1 MLQKLSIRNYALI
14 DNVEMELDKGLNII
28 TGETGAGKSIMLGA
42 LSLILG
48 HRAET
53 KFFFN
58 QEKKCII
65 EGVFKLKGTRLKP
78 LFEEHDLDFHE
89 ESILRRE
96 ISIDGKSRAFI
107 NDTPVTLSVM
117 KHLGERFIDI
127 HSQHATLELNDPG
140 FQLTVVDGLANHEV
154 LLNDYRENFKRFKKN
169 QVRLTELQKVADEA
183 RNKQDYEQFL
193 FNELEQANLQ
203 ADEQETLE
211 TELQTLNNAES
222 IKRSLVTSYQLL
234 SDEDASALPML
245 KEAISQLNAVDKFNP
260 AYADLNERLRSAL
273 IELKDISSELAT
285 LEEHVIFN
293 PARIEEISHR
303 LNLLY
308 TLQQKHRVNSVPEL
322 LAIQEEL
329 SNNLSL
335 ILSGEEEIQRLQQ
348 EIEEQKA
355 ALEKMATLLSAN
367 RSKSIKAT
375 ESQVA
380 QILTQ
385 AGMPNAKIKIEQT
398 VLKELNKDGKDNI
411 ALLFSANS
419 GQPPAPVA
427 KVASGGELSRIM
439 LAIKSILAKHSD
451 LPTLIFDEIDTGIS
465 GEIALRV
472 GQVIGELERNMQVV
486 CITHLPQIAAKGNAH
501 FFVYKNEEAA
511 RSTTGIKRLDRDGR
525 VYVIAE
531 MLSGKPPG
539 KSAMA
544 NAREL
549 LDKGQISK
557 A

>member
-14 DNVEMELDKGLNII
+14 DNVEIELDKGLNII

-48 HRAET
+48 QRAET
-53 KFFFN
+53 KYFFN
-58 QEKKCII
+58 QAKKCII
-65 EGVFKLKGTRLKP
+65 EGAFKLKGDKLKP

-89 ESILRRE
+89 DSIIRRE

-107 NDTPVTLSVM
+107 NDTPVTLTVM
-117 KHLGERFIDI
+117 KQFGERLIDI
-127 HSQHATLELNDPG
+127 HSQHATRELNDPG
-140 FQLTVVDGLANHEV
+140 FQLAVVDGLANHEE
-154 LLNDYRENFKRFKKN
+154 LLSAYREDFKQYKKN
-169 QVRLTELQKVADEA
+169 QHTLRELRKLADEA

-193 FNELEQANLQ
+193 FTELENANLEIT
-203 ADEQETLE
+203 EQETLE
-211 TELQTLNNAES
+211 AELQALNNAEA
-222 IKRSLVTSYQLL
+222 IKRSLVNSHQLL
-234 SDEDASALPML
+234 SEEEVAALPIL
-245 KEAISQLNAVDKFNP
+245 KEAIGQLQAVEKFHVT
-260 AYADLNERLRSAL
+260 YSELTDRLRSTL
-273 IELKDISSELAT
+273 IELKDISNELAQ
-285 LEEHVIFN
+285 LGDDVVFN

-303 LNLLY
+303 LDMLY
-308 TLQQKHRVNSVPEL
+308 TLQQKHRVNTIAEL
-322 LAIQEEL
+322 IAIREEL

-335 ILSGEEEIQRLQQ
+335 ILSGDEEIERLHL
-348 EIEEQKA
+348 ETEKLKA
-355 ALEKMATLLSAN
+355 ALDKTAEKLSAN

-375 ESQVA
+375 EVQVNK
-380 QILTQ
+380 ILTQ
-385 AGMPNAKIKIEQT
+385 AGMPNARIKIEQT
-398 VLKELNKDGKDNI
+398 ILKELTKDGKDSI
-411 ALLFSANS
+411 SLLFSANV

-501 FFVYKNEEAA
+501 YFVYKDESAE
-511 RSTTGIKRLDRDGR
+511 RSTTGIKRLDHEGR
-525 VYVIAE
+525 IYVIAE

-539 KSAMA
+539 ESALA
-544 NAREL
+544 NAKDL
-549 LDKGQISK
+549 LSKGRLN
-557 A
+557 

>member
-14 DNVEMELDKGLNII
+14 DSVEMELDKGLNII

-48 HRAET
+48 QRAEA
-53 KFFFN
+53 KYFFN

-65 EGVFKLKGTRLKP
+65 EGVFKLKGDKLKP
-78 LFEEHDLDFHE
+78 LFEEHDLDFHQD
-89 ESILRRE
+89 SILRRE

-117 KHLGERFIDI
+117 KHLGEKLIDI

-140 FQLTVVDGLANHEV
+140 FQLAVVDGLANHEG
-154 LLNDYRENFKRFKKN
+154 LLTAYRENFKCYKKN
-169 QVRLTELQKVADEA
+169 QQKLSELRIKADET

-193 FNELEQANLQ
+193 FNELEHANLQ
-203 ADEQETLE
+203 IAEQDTLE
-211 TELQTLNNAES
+211 TEIKALNNAES
-222 IKRSLVTSYQLL
+222 IKRSLVNSFQLL
-234 SDEDASALPML
+234 SEEEASALPML
-245 KEAISQLNAVDKFNP
+245 KEAIGQLQAVEQFHHD
-260 AYADLNERLRSAL
+260 YAELTERLRSVL
-273 IELKDISSELAT
+273 IELKDISSELSL
-285 LEEHVIFN
+285 LEEQVVFN

-303 LNLLY
+303 LDTLY
-308 TLQQKHRVNSVPEL
+308 TLQQKHRVNSIAEL
-322 LAIQEEL
+322 IEIRNEL

-335 ILSGEEEIQRLQQ
+335 ILSGDEEIERLHQ
-348 EIEEQKA
+348 ETESLKA
-355 ALEKMATLLSAN
+355 ELEKIAKTLSAN

-375 ESQVA
+375 ETQVDK
-380 QILTQ
+380 ILSQ

-398 VLKELNKDGKDNI
+398 VLKELNKDGKDSI

-427 KVASGGELSRIM
+427 KIASGGELSRIM
-439 LAIKSILAKHSD
+439 LAIKSVLAKHSD

-465 GEIALRV
+465 GETALRV

-501 FFVYKNEEAA
+501 FFVYKNESAE
-511 RSTTGIKRLDRDGR
+511 RTTTGIKRLDTEGR
-525 VYVIAE
+525 IYVIAE

-539 KSAMA
+539 KSALA
-544 NAREL
+544 NAKDL
-549 LDKGQISK
+549 LDKVQLN
-557 A
+557 

>member
-14 DNVEMELDKGLNII
+14 DNVEIELDKGLNII

-48 HRAET
+48 QRAET
-53 KFFFN
+53 KYFFN
-58 QEKKCII
+58 QAKKCII
-65 EGVFKLKGTRLKP
+65 EGAFKLKGDKLKP

-89 ESILRRE
+89 DSIIRRE

-107 NDTPVTLSVM
+107 NDTPVTLTVM
-117 KHLGERFIDI
+117 KHFGERLIDI
-127 HSQHATLELNDPG
+127 HSQHATRELNDPG
-140 FQLTVVDGLANHEV
+140 FQLAVVDGLANHEE
-154 LLNDYRENFKRFKKN
+154 LLSAYRGDFKQYKKN
-169 QVRLTELQKVADEA
+169 QHTLRELRKLADEA

-193 FNELEQANLQ
+193 FTELENANLEIT
-203 ADEQETLE
+203 EQETLE
-211 TELQTLNNAES
+211 TELQALNNAEA
-222 IKRSLVTSYQLL
+222 IKRSLVNSYQLL
-234 SDEDASALPML
+234 SEEEVAALPIL
-245 KEAISQLNAVDKFNP
+245 KEAIGHLHAVEEFHVT
-260 AYADLNERLRSAL
+260 YSELTERLRSTL
-273 IELKDISSELAT
+273 IELKDISNELAQ
-285 LEEHVIFN
+285 LGDDVVFN
-293 PARIEEISHR
+293 PARIEEIGHR
-303 LNLLY
+303 LDILY
-308 TLQQKHRVNSVPEL
+308 TLQQKHRVNTIAEL
-322 LAIQEEL
+322 IDIREEL

-335 ILSGEEEIQRLQQ
+335 ILSGDEEIERLDL
-348 EIEEQKA
+348 ETEKLKA
-355 ALEKMATLLSAN
+355 SLEKIAEKLSVN

-375 ESQVA
+375 EIQVNK
-380 QILTQ
+380 ILTQ
-385 AGMPNAKIKIEQT
+385 AGMPNARIKIEQA
-398 VLKELNKDGKDNI
+398 VLKDLTKDGKDNI
-411 ALLFSANS
+411 SLLFSANA

-501 FFVYKNEEAA
+501 YFVYKDENAE
-511 RSTTGIKRLDRDGR
+511 RSTTGIKRLDHEGR

-539 KSAMA
+539 ESALA
-544 NAREL
+544 NAKDL
-549 LDKGQISK
+549 LSKGRLN
-557 A
+557 

>member
-14 DNVEMELDKGLNII
+14 DNVEIELDKGLNII

-48 HRAET
+48 QRAET
-53 KFFFN
+53 KYFFN
-58 QEKKCII
+58 QAKKCII
-65 EGVFKLKGTRLKP
+65 EGAFKLKGDKLKP

-89 ESILRRE
+89 DSIIRRE

-107 NDTPVTLSVM
+107 NDTPVTLTVM
-117 KHLGERFIDI
+117 KHFGERLIDI
-127 HSQHATLELNDPG
+127 HSQHATRELNDPG
-140 FQLTVVDGLANHEV
+140 FQLAVVDGLANHEE
-154 LLNDYRENFKRFKKN
+154 LLSAYREDFKQYKKN
-169 QVRLTELQKVADEA
+169 QHTLRELRKLADEA

-193 FNELEQANLQ
+193 FTELENANLEIT
-203 ADEQETLE
+203 EQETLE
-211 TELQTLNNAES
+211 AELQALNNAEA
-222 IKRSLVTSYQLL
+222 IKRSLVNSHQLL
-234 SDEDASALPML
+234 SEEEVAALPIL
-245 KEAISQLNAVDKFNP
+245 KEAIGQLQAVEEFHVTYSELTD
-260 AYADLNERLRSAL
+260 RLRSTL
-273 IELKDISSELAT
+273 IELKDISNELAQ
-285 LEEHVIFN
+285 LGDDVVFN

-303 LNLLY
+303 LDMLY
-308 TLQQKHRVNSVPEL
+308 TLQQKHRVNTIAEL
-322 LAIQEEL
+322 IAIREEL

-335 ILSGEEEIQRLQQ
+335 ILSGDEEIERLHL
-348 EIEEQKA
+348 ETEKLKA
-355 ALEKMATLLSAN
+355 ALDKTAEKLSAN

-375 ESQVA
+375 EVQVNK
-380 QILTQ
+380 ILTQ
-385 AGMPNAKIKIEQT
+385 AGMPNARIKIEQT
-398 VLKELNKDGKDNI
+398 ILKELTKDGKDSI
-411 ALLFSANS
+411 SLLFSANV

-501 FFVYKNEEAA
+501 YFVYKDESAE
-511 RSTTGIKRLDRDGR
+511 RSTTGIKRLDHEGR
-525 VYVIAE
+525 IYVIAE

-539 KSAMA
+539 ESALA
-544 NAREL
+544 NAKDL
-549 LDKGQISK
+549 LSKGRLN
-557 A
+557 